1 MKQIICLAGQPWSSS
16 PGRTQQLLSSL
27 RDTQVLY
34 FSPAAGQL
42 DRSYLKKGKKVR
54 PNITAYTLPPT
65 WVPVEETY
73 GRLFRPGQR
82 KIGRFIRSV
91 AARHR
96 FREPLLWATDPRQV
110 HLLDLLDYGGL
121 VYDCDREWEDLP
133 LDWEGCLAG
142 AADVVFAA
150 SPLLADRLAPCSSNV
165 ALLPNGVNFPLFSRP
180 SDLSYDPLPQTAGP
194 VLGWAGTIRP
204 ELDLEPLLYAARTM
218 PRWTFVLLGPQGEGN
233 SLLPRLRRLPNVVL
247 PGAAPWPRCPTGSIA
262 AMCCWTFSG
271 TTAPVTTWSPA
282 GCWSIWPPG
291 GPWCLCC
298 GPTRSSPCPT
308 WYTGPTPIRSSSPSA
323 ATPWTS
329 RPTSPPSAA
338 AVTPLR
344 PPGPCAVRRW

>member
-16 PGRTQQLLSSL
+16 PGRTQQLLSRL

-34 FSPAAGQL
+34 FSPAAGRL

-65 WVPVEETY
+65 WVPVEEAY
-73 GRLFRPGQR
+73 GRLLRPGQR
-82 KIGRFIRSV
+82 KVSRFIQGV
-91 AARHR
+91 AASHR
-96 FREPLLWATDPRQV
+96 FREPLLWTTDPRQV

-121 VYDCDREWEDLP
+121 VYDCDREWDDLP
-133 LDWEGCLAG
+133 PDWEGCLAG

-150 SPLLADRLAPCSSNV
+150 SSLLADRLAPCSPNV
-165 ALLPNGVNFPLFSRP
+165 ALLPNGVNFPLFSQP
-180 SDLSYDPLPQTAGP
+180 SDLAFDPLPKAAGP

-204 ELDLEPLLYAARTM
+204 ELDLGPLLYTARTM

-233 SLLPRLRRLPNVVL
+233 PLLPRLRRLPNVIL
-247 PGAAPWPRCPTGSIA
+247 PGGCPMAQVPDWLYRCNILMDFLRDDRTCDDLVSCRMLEYLATGRPVVSMLWPDQIEP
-262 AMCCWTFSG
+262 
-271 TTAPVTTWSPA
+271 
-282 GCWSIWPPG
+282 PPG
-291 GPWCLCC
+291 VVYGAHSDQEFL
-298 GPTRSSPCPT
+298 TL
-308 WYTGPTPIRSSSPSA
+308 
-323 ATPWTS
+323 WTS